1 MRWFAAFCLTCFEV
15 FLVVALAYGIAVRG
29 ASTDPRHWQPS
40 ATSDHVMVVG
50 CKTAKSVAPFSCGD
64 SIDQSLLAGW
74 KIVRWW
80 QHSRVG
86 EPVFY
91 EEKHRHGNYHE
102 IRVRSRA
109 EDPASKLL
117 DGADLLNKLVL
128 MSLGVLVVAKG
139 RRPLAYPAGL
149 FLYGLA
155 AGSGI
160 DPSLVD
166 LPDWLVIATHTVRQ
180 ILIAASLFAFLVLA
194 LDLSEASIPVRVRRG
209 LCAAGIVLNAGLV
222 LPVLLYGTIW
232 APLHFLHPGGDVR
245 FVLYGLPL
253 IAQLAPVVILAYGVT
268 RASEAEAGVL
278 RWVLASS
285 AVGLAGPAINEISSA
300 IAGGHANYGPLVL
313 TEILIGLGFG
323 YALIRHHVVEVAV
336 VLNRAIVLGA
346 ITTGVAGAFEIAFD
360 SINNV
365 TFLQKLA
372 PGKVSF
378 AVLYIVVLALGKSLH
393 FIEAKVDTGLDRL
406 MFKRRLR
413 IRRNLKCLLADCK
426 RIGNADDLFS
436 VCADQLRSLLGADR
450 IAFYELR
457 DGRYVPS
464 FTDPASE
471 GTSGRS
477 FVPLHRD
484 DQVMLRITGQRG
496 PVEAAGLATALPP
509 QSVAFPMLAAGRL
522 VGALICE
529 ARSERFDPEE
539 RRLVAD
545 FVRDIGATLVFL
557 RSEYHSPSALT
568 EHAVSDLSLIWSRPR
583 SATLLDATQPS

>member
-1 MRWFAAFCLTCFEV
+1 MRWLAAFCLTCFEV
-15 FLVVALAYGIAVRG
+15 FLVAALAYGIAVRG

-40 ATSDHVMVVG
+40 ATSDHVMIVG
-50 CKTAKSVAPFSCGD
+50 CKAAKAPAPFACGD
-64 SIDQSLLAGW
+64 SIDQSLLARW
-74 KIVRWW
+74 KVVRWW
-80 QHSRVG
+80 QRSRAG
-86 EPVFY
+86 ESVFY
-91 EEKHRHGNYHE
+91 EEKHRHGNYHQ
-102 IRVRSRA
+102 IAVRSRA
-109 EDPASKLL
+109 EDLASKLL
-117 DGADLLNKLVL
+117 DFADLLNKLVL

-160 DPSLVD
+160 NPSLVD
-166 LPDWLVIATHTVRQ
+166 LPDWLVIATHAVRQ

-194 LDLSEASIPVRVRRG
+194 LDLSEASIPARVRRCLWG
-209 LCAAGIVLNAGLV
+209 AGIVLNAGLV

-253 IAQLAPVVILAYGVT
+253 IAQLAPVVALAYAVT
-268 RASEAEAGVL
+268 RASAVEAGVL

-300 IAGGHANYGPLVL
+300 FAGGRANYEPLVL

-336 VLNRAIVLGA
+336 VLNRAVVLGA
-346 ITTGVAGAFEIAFD
+346 ITTGVAGIFEIAFD
-360 SINNV
+360 SINNIN
-365 TFLQKLA
+365 FLQNVA
-372 PGKVSF
+372 PGKISF
-378 AVLYIVVLALGKSLH
+378 AVLYIAVLVLGKSLH
-393 FIEAKVDTGLDRL
+393 FFETAVDRGLDRL
-406 MFKRRLR
+406 IFKRRVQ
-413 IRRNLKCLLADCK
+413 IRRQLKSLLADCK
-426 RIGNADDLFS
+426 RIGNADDLLR
-436 VCADQLRSLLGADR
+436 VCADQLRSLTGADR

-457 DGRYVPS
+457 DGRYVPTS
-464 FTDPASE
+464 PDPASE
-471 GTSGRS
+471 GAPATS
-477 FVPLHRD
+477 FVPLHRN
-484 DQVMLRITGQRG
+484 DQVMLRITAQRG

-509 QSVAFPMLAAGRL
+509 QSVAFPILAAGRL
-522 VGALICE
+522 VGALVCA

-539 RRLVAD
+539 RRLLAD

-583 SATLLDATQPS
+583 SATLLEAPQPS